1 MEPINLDSFIIPTQ
15 LRYYLLNTKLPYKNV
30 SEDTLLEIEE
40 TYIYYK
46 SLYYFD
52 TSKFTECVI
61 NEMKK
66 ATSNFNDSLEKSL
79 NKYLEIDSKNIYCHN
94 FKNISSLNPLFNE
107 IVNEFIEEIQVYKF
121 TSNKDYRNLYRKIGM
136 MDMINLIVDNKYYK
150 KTLKDGI
157 EVIEND
163 TEDN

>member
-1 MEPINLDSFIIPTQ
+1 TLMEPINLDSFIIPTQ

-94 FKNISSLNPLFNE
+94 FKNISSLDPLFNE
-107 IVNEFIEEIQVYKF
+107 IVNEFIEEIQVY
-121 TSNKDYRNLYRKIGM
+121 
-136 MDMINLIVDNKYYK
+136 
-150 KTLKDGI
+150 
-157 EVIEND
+157 
-163 TEDN
+163 